1 MHLKIYLNEPQNEKV
16 FLGELFIYM
25 ILMADQVMWSG
36 FETKVL
42 RENIPNVIELRLIFM
57 LIAASI
63 LKPERCIVMLK

>member
-1 MHLKIYLNEPQNEKV
+1 
-16 FLGELFIYM
+16 
-25 ILMADQVMWSG
+25 MADQVMWSG

-63 LKPERCIVMLK
+63 LKPERCIVMVK